1 MQYPIYRP
9 RRMRRTET
17 LRRMMRETR
26 LSVDNLIYPL
36 IVVRGKGVRREVGT
50 MPGVYQLSVDEVV
63 KECREVFPLGIPSV
77 ILFGIPDR
85 KDDQASEAY
94 DPHGVVQEAVT
105 AIKNAV
111 PDLVV
116 ITDVCLCEY
125 TSHGHCGIIENGR
138 VLNDPTLELL
148 ARTAVSHAMAGA
160 DVVGPSDMMDG
171 RVAAIRDALDD
182 EGFSDIIIM
191 SYAVKY
197 ASAFYGPFRDAA
209 ESAPQFGD
217 RKGYQM
223 DPPNVQ
229 EALREAALDIEEG
242 ADIIMVKPA
251 LPYLDIISNVRDR
264 FDMPLAAYNVSGE
277 YSMVKAGSR
286 LGWIDGEKVMMES
299 LVSIRRAGASM
310 ILTYFAKEAAM
321 LLEKNGG

>member
-26 LSVDNLIYPL
+26 LSVDNLINPL
-36 IVVRGKGVRREVGT
+36 FVVRGNGVRKEITT
-50 MPGVYQLSVDEVV
+50 MPGVCQFSVDEVV
-63 KECREVFPLGIPSV
+63 KECREIFSLGIPSV
-77 ILFGIPDR
+77 ILFGIPDT

-94 DPHGVVQEAVT
+94 DSHGVVQEAVT

-111 PDLVV
+111 PDLVI

-125 TSHGHCGIIENGR
+125 TSHGHCGIVENGQ

-148 ARTAVSHAMAGA
+148 AMTAVSHARAGA

-182 EGFSDIIIM
+182 EGFSDTIIM

-197 ASAFYGPFRDAA
+197 ASSFYGPFREAA

-217 RKGYQM
+217 RRAYQM
-223 DPPNVQ
+223 DPSNAQ
-229 EALREAALDIEEG
+229 EALREAGLDIEEG

-251 LPYLDIISNVRDR
+251 LPYLDIISNVRER

-277 YSMVKAGSR
+277 YSMVKAGAR

-299 LVSIRRAGASM
+299 LISIKRAGASM
-310 ILTYFAKEAAM
+310 ILTYFAKEAAR
-321 LLEKNGG
+321 LLV

>member
-26 LSVDNLIYPL
+26 LSVDNLINPL
-36 IVVRGKGVRREVGT
+36 FVVRGKGVRKEITT
-50 MPGVYQLSVDEVV
+50 MPGVCQFSVDEVV
-63 KECREVFPLGIPSV
+63 KECREIFSLGIPSV
-77 ILFGIPDR
+77 ILFGIPDT

-94 DPHGVVQEAVT
+94 DSHGVVQEAVT

-111 PDLVV
+111 PDLVI

-125 TSHGHCGIIENGR
+125 TSHGHCGIVENGQI
-138 VLNDPTLELL
+138 LNDPTLELL
-148 ARTAVSHAMAGA
+148 AMTAVSHARAGA

-182 EGFSDIIIM
+182 EGFSDTIIM

-197 ASAFYGPFRDAA
+197 ASSFYGPFREAA

-217 RKGYQM
+217 RRAYQM
-223 DPPNVQ
+223 DPPNAQ
-229 EALREAALDIEEG
+229 EALREAGLDIEEG

-251 LPYLDIISNVRDR
+251 LPYLDIISNVRER

-277 YSMVKAGSR
+277 YSMVKAGAR

-299 LVSIRRAGASM
+299 LISIKRAGASM
-310 ILTYFAKEAAM
+310 ILTYFAKEAAR
-321 LLEKNGG
+321 LLV